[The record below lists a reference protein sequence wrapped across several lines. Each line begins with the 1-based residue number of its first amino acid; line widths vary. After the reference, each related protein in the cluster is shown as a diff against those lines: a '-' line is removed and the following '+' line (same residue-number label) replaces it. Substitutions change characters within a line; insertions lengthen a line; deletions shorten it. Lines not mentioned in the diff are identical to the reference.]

1 MFQPIGSVQNSAH
14 QKVDFG
20 WGDVTSQIVLRE
32 DLREGL
38 RGLRRF
44 SHALILC
51 HLNEAVFDPARHLLC
66 RSRERSDMPLTGVF
80 ARRAKDRPN
89 PIGVT
94 AVKILEVEIGRGVL
108 TVQGLDAID
117 GTPVLDIKPYFPAFD
132 CRAGASVPPYVD
144 ELMRDYF

>member
-1 MFQPIGSVQNSAH
+1 MFEPIGSVRNGARE
-14 QKVDFG
+14 KVDFG
-20 WGDVTSQIVLRE
+20 WGDVTSQIALRE

-38 RGLRRF
+38 QGLEAF
-44 SHALILC
+44 SHALIIC
-51 HLNEAVFDPARHLLC
+51 HLNEAVFGPAEHLLC
-66 RSRERSDMPLTGVF
+66 RSRGRDDMPLTGVF

-94 AVKILEVEIGRGVL
+94 AVKILAVEIERGVL

-132 CRAGASVPPYVD
+132 CRVDASVPPYVD